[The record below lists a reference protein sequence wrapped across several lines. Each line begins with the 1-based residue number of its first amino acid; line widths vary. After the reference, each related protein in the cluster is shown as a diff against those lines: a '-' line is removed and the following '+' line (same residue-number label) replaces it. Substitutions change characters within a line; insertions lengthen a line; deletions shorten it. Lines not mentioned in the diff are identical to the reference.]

1 MVPEPKSGFP
11 VSLWAALD
19 RGSPHTP
26 REYHREGI
34 GARQRIFRV
43 FGKNVIIFVFV
54 FIFSGY
60 LKITVCDKSKE
71 NLIDRQSHCF
81 NLLLLAAQVSGC

>member
-19 RGSPHTP
+19 RGSPNTP

-60 LKITVCDKSKE
+60 LKITVHVTTCLTVGVVFCIARDLR
-71 NLIDRQSHCF
+71 NR
-81 NLLLLAAQVSGC
+81 

>member
-1 MVPEPKSGFP
+1 MPQGSNSQNHKISTGVQQPKSGFP
-11 VSLWAALD
+11 VSLWAAID

-34 GARQRIFRV
+34 GAIQRIFRL
-43 FGKNVIIFVFV
+43 FGENVIIFVFV

-60 LKITVCDKSKE
+60 LKITVIRRRNS
-71 NLIDRQSHCF
+71 NPFLYM
-81 NLLLLAAQVSGC
+81 

>member
-60 LKITVCDKSKE
+60 LKITVVKSRFLPSQRYLGFKTP
-71 NLIDRQSHCF
+71 QC
-81 NLLLLAAQVSGC
+81 CC